1 MRGVPGSLRIL
12 LEKIG
17 YGLAWFGTEPL
28 VQHREFRRPIKS
40 K

>member
-12 LEKIG
+12 LRKFEC
-17 YGLAWFGTEPL
+17 GLAWFGTEPL
-28 VQHREFRRPIKS
+28 VQHREFRHAIKS